1 MKVNSARCFILLS
14 LPLALSGCILG
25 YPLQVAVGSAG
36 VVATARKQAP
46 DCLRSIHVFERP
58 ASKRQAQIG
67 PDAPP
72 IWTLEAVEGRCVTGF
87 PTLRYGQVPDGM
99 VETAP
104 APALIPGRTYWLR
117 GYTPGALYSGEFIAP
132 GPAPGS

>member
-1 MKVNSARCFILLS
+1 MRLNFVPRFIGLS

-25 YPLQVAVGSAG
+25 YPLQVDVGSAG

-46 DCLRSIHVFERP
+46 YCLSSIYVFERP

-104 APALIPGRTYWLR
+104 APVLVPGRTYWLR
-117 GYTPGALYSGEFIAP
+117 GYTPGAIYSGEFIAP
-132 GPAPGS
+132 ASAPGS